1 MFPPVPISRRV
12 RSDTCTQLRSAV
24 GCQADVRITDQSRER
39 MAADGPHAACRGR
52 RQASPLLP
60 IVRDPRLAVSLRDG
74 QCCNRLLCAASKRL
88 ERKHL
93 PSPTRAYG
101 DSPWRF
107 RRPACATRW
116 LATAAA
122 HAASRRAGNSAQF
135 RRIPRP
141 PYIGAMLRDHGRR
154 RSGRGSSL
162 PDSCRAGWS

>member
-1 MFPPVPISRRV
+1 
-12 RSDTCTQLRSAV
+12 
-24 GCQADVRITDQSRER
+24 
-39 MAADGPHAACRGR
+39 MAAFPCKSDAGMTLTGFKRASTHGRTLPVAADDR
-52 RQASPLLP
+52 R
-60 IVRDPRLAVSLRDG
+60 PRFRRLCEIHDWPFLYAMDSAA
-74 QCCNRLLCAASKRL
+74 NRLPCAASKRL

-101 DSPWRF
+101 DNPWRF

-122 HAASRRAGNSAQF
+122 HAASQRAGNSAPF